1 MEKLLGFHCC
11 SFLLSFKFPPLFSW
25 SCHQVVSHHTSPSS
39 QKQFLIQN
47 FEQKRREGGVWCF
60 CLNLIITAQKRE
72 RGKRNPSNFSSSS
85 LLELNWL
92 VSPSDSC
99 REDDDGQILKMCL
112 PFFPLLCLSIIFP
125 CLLSVFSLSLQDH
138 SWQTSL
144 DWVQVKHLTWI
155 PLGQGLYQVFQEELE
170 VESLARRRKNEDT
183 GIYTFLIPSFC
194 SLSRWRKVHTL
205 SFTYQWLFVNV
216 THLWYLSLVSFQL
229 T

>member
-1 MEKLLGFHCC
+1 MMLL
-11 SFLLSFKFPPLFSW
+11 P
-25 SCHQVVSHHTSPSS
+25 
-39 QKQFLIQN
+39 
-47 FEQKRREGGVWCF
+47 
-60 CLNLIITAQKRE
+60 NLIITGKRE
-72 RGKRNPSNFSSSS
+72 RERERNPSNFSSSS

-112 PFFPLLCLSIIFP
+112 PFFPLLCLSIIFL

-183 GIYTFLIPSFC
+183 GIYTFLI
-194 SLSRWRKVHTL
+194 L
-205 SFTYQWLFVNV
+205 SFLFFQDQEKFTPFPSHANDCLSMSLFFGIFLSYLFNWLKLKNKFI
-216 THLWYLSLVSFQL
+216 
-229 T
+229 